1 MKLVVYLYDLCSFT
15 FSWENSCWKEG
26 TKILRKLTLSL
37 LFGKIYSPSDLR
49 KVLKAI
55 FFEIVTDIYLL
66 FFLSITQNK
75 LKQINFPLNVKI
87 FLFLNF
93 FWKSLNL
100 FKILFFYYYCAR
112 LKNELN
118 FSWYLWTY
126 RYNM

>member
-37 LFGKIYSPSDLR
+37 LFGKIYRSPSDLR

-100 FKILFFYYYCAR
+100 FKILFFLLLLCMIKKWIK
-112 LKNELN
+112 LQLIFMNL
-118 FSWYLWTY
+118 SI
-126 RYNM
+126 

>member
-37 LFGKIYSPSDLR
+37 LFGKIYRSPSDLR

-100 FKILFFYYYCAR
+100 FKILFFLLLLCTIKKWIK
-112 LKNELN
+112 LQLIFMNL
-118 FSWYLWTY
+118 SI
-126 RYNM
+126 